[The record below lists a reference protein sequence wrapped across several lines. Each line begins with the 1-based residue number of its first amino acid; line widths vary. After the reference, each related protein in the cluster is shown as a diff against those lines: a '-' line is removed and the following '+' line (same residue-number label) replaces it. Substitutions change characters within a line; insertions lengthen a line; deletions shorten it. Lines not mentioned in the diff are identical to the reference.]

1 MNKKIKNRE
10 AAQKRAKKKRR
21 TMLGICAILIVAVIA
36 TIIVYEVTRPET
48 RVFSVTNQSVIL
60 YENGNFTARL
70 AHNIN
75 ISGTFTEEVGEDIT
89 IISFISGDNIVSSQ
103 IIDDVLM
110 LPVEWRANC
119 RIHRHETEFPLR
131 R

>member
-21 TMLGICAILIVAVIA
+21 TTLGICAILIVAVIA
-36 TIIVYEVTRPET
+36 AIVVYEVTRPET
-48 RVFSVTNQSVIL
+48 RVFAVTNQSVIL
-60 YENGNFTARL
+60 HENGNFTARL

-89 IISFISGDNIVSSQ
+89 TISFISGDNIVSSQ
-103 IIDDVLM
+103 IIDDVLV

>member
-21 TMLGICAILIVAVIA
+21 TTLGICAILIVAVIA

-103 IIDDVLM
+103 IIDDVLV

-119 RIHRHETEFPLR
+119 RIHRHETEFPIR